1 MKTEIK
7 TVRKIVLKTGHK
19 IIYSYFKKKM
29 SFIKVKDPRK
39 REELIK
45 DFIETRKRIKDNF
58 IAKKVG
64 EIEYQTGLTKLFK
77 PVTETQKATAK
88 EITEAQ
94 KAAAEKI
101 TQELL
106 PIKEGIEGLPGAISV
121 AGQSLSFPAYPA
133 LEMTEEKLTNIGPTA
148 SNYLLPTFRQK
159 ATQSDIK
166 PGDPKGTFFKINE
179 TPIKIEN
186 DDIIIKDERFKG
198 TPGLW
203 KLLTSKHIPDITE
216 YNAVDLRDYITIM
229 HITKATYDKK
239 DKRVGGNDK
248 MNKLIKP
255 LVKALEEDKS
265 GNKLITEINKHFGF
279 EEETD
284 EEETDE
290 EEEEEYEVPAS
301 IPLTPTSKAG
311 QSLKGTGLRKA
322 GQGLKILPSD
332 PNALIDRFDLLF
344 SSKKAGHTGVRNEI
358 VSILDE
364 LKRQGVLK
372 TNEYKKLNSLIKK

>member
-1 MKTEIK
+1 
-7 TVRKIVLKTGHK
+7 
-19 IIYSYFKKKM
+19 M

-39 REELIK
+39 REELIR

-58 IAKKVG
+58 VAKKVG

-88 EITEAQ
+88 EITDAQ

-106 PIKEGIEGLPGAISV
+106 PIKAGIEGLPGAIS
-121 AGQSLSFPAYPA
+121 FPTFPA
-133 LEMTEEKLTNIGPTA
+133 LEMTEEQITKIGPIA
-148 SNYLLPTFRQK
+148 SKYLLPTFRQK

-166 PGDPKGTFFKINE
+166 PGDSKGTFFKIGE

-186 DDIIIKDERFKG
+186 DDITIKDTPFKG
-198 TPGLW
+198 TVGLW
-203 KLLTSKHIPDITE
+203 KLLTSKDIPDITE
-216 YNAVDLRDYITIM
+216 YKAGDLQDYITIM
-229 HITKATYDKK
+229 HITKATYDKNN
-239 DKRVGGNDK
+239 KRVGGNNK
-248 MNKLIKP
+248 MNNLIKP
-255 LVKALEEDKS
+255 LVIALEKGGGD
-265 GNKLITEINKHFGF
+265 KLITEINKHFGF
-279 EEETD
+279 EEED
-284 EEETDE
+284 Y
-290 EEEEEYEVPAS
+290 EEEYEEDEEYTLS
-301 IPLTPTSKAG
+301 PT
-311 QSLKGTGLRKA
+311 KGT
-322 GQGLKILPSD
+322 GLKILPSD